1 MDNFL
6 ILERPDR
13 LEKLLIAN
21 KEVLTFEETCD
32 YTGISRSNLYK
43 LTASGNIP
51 HSKPNGKMIFFEKRK
66 LNNWL
71 LRNYALVT
79 DFIENGNDDNKRQV
93 AVALRPML
101 KAFVRVTCP
110 RVFPP
115 GSLLGHFIRICLQ
128 RENTPNQIFSEQKR
142 TELRSLL
149 DYTNQFHHDT
159 NPAWQTQIINDQEL
173 LNHARR
179 TISFISL

>member
-1 MDNFL
+1 MPL
-6 ILERPDR
+6 STMKI
-13 LEKLLIAN
+13 
-21 KEVLTFEETCD
+21 T
-32 YTGISRSNLYK
+32 RSESSSTL
-43 LTASGNIP
+43 S
-51 HSKPNGKMIFFEKRK
+51 
-66 LNNWL
+66 NWDV
-71 LRNYALVT
+71 VT

-101 KAFVRVTCP
+101 EAFVRVTCP

-115 GSLLGHFIRICLQ
+115 GSLLGHFIGICLQ

-159 NPAWQTQIINDQEL
+159 NPAWQT
-173 LNHARR
+173 
-179 TISFISL
+179 